1 MVIAMVRLGI
11 KIDAILFADTGGEL
25 PETYDFTESFDDW
38 LFNQIG
44 IKITVVKTKVREL
57 SFTRKPYVECRE
69 IWDSVARRLFFGA
82 YSDSVTALLIFWLT
96 LTSSSWTSLEEHA
109 LITNSLPSKAYGRSS
124 CSYQFKIEPQDE
136 WVKENYPNQRINKFI
151 GIHHKEQSRI
161 INKKSGQAMWK
172 DAIAEYHYPLV
183 AMKLDDFL
191 CQQLI
196 TSAGLNPPPKSSC
209 FFCPNRKIQ
218 EVRELKEKHPELYL
232 RGLLIEQTAMQGC
245 HWREDTST
253 SGLGRKFA
261 WKDLET
267 YSEFD
272 VLQID
277 YSFRS
282 CGCID

>member
-1 MVIAMVRLGI
+1 MIIAMMKLGI
-11 KIDAILFADTGGEL
+11 KIDAILFADTGGEV
-25 PETYDFTESFDDW
+25 PETYDFIEGFDSY
-38 LFNQIG
+38 LRQEIEIG
-44 IKITVVKTKVREL
+44 ITTVKAKIREA
-57 SFTRKPYVECRE
+57 SFTRKPYIEAKQNWEAILKTGDKRA
-69 IWDSVARRLFFGA
+69 I
-82 YSDSVTALLIFWLT
+82 ALSIFWLN
-96 LTSSSWTSLEEHA
+96 LTSCSWASLEEHA

-136 WVKENYPNQRINKFI
+136 WVKENFPNQRINKFI
-151 GIHHKEQSRI
+151 EIHHKEQSRI

-183 AMKLDDFL
+183 AMQLDDHA
-191 CQQLI
+191 CQQI
-196 TSAGLNPPPKSSC
+196 IASVGLPLPPKSSC

-218 EVRELKEKHPELYL
+218 EVRELKDKHPELYL

-253 SGLGRKFA
+253 KGLGRKFA